1 LIEKKNLKEVSKSFG
16 LGTKAEAR
24 KPACLSICA
33 PGPAAEFRSDSRF
46 AVGRGFQNDSDSLK
60 RFQRPVS
67 HAGGSVFLL
76 VKPANRWGFVC
87 SSRALPVTA
96 AHLLE
101 LTAANDP
108 LTKTTLSP
116 SRRVV
121 SLKKRRVTD
130 CSVYSSVT
138 AASTREHAS
147 LAREARVRHAFRKG
161 AELAVIPGGKA

>member
-1 LIEKKNLKEVSKSFG
+1 LIEKKNPDKVSKSFG

-33 PGPAAEFRSDSRF
+33 PGPAAESRSDSKS

-87 SSRALPVTA
+87 SSRALPVIA
-96 AHLLE
+96 AK
-101 LTAANDP
+101 
-108 LTKTTLSP
+108 TKVSP
-116 SRRVV
+116 SCRVV
-121 SLKKRRVTD
+121 SLEKRRVTACNG

-138 AASTREHAS
+138 AASTREHAPMT
-147 LAREARVRHAFRKG
+147 RQHASRKS
-161 AELAVIPGGKA
+161 AELAVIPGGKP